1 MARKLDEQGSKLDD
15 EDLERALAL
24 IQALESG
31 LKGGSNL
38 SDELQVEM
46 AVLKLSEASR

>member
-1 MARKLDEQGSKLDD
+1 VARKLEDQGSKLDD

-24 IQALESG
+24 IQGLESG

-38 SDELQVEM
+38 SDELQVEL
-46 AVLKLSEASR
+46 AVLKLSRA